1 MLTLIF
7 WIFMILIFGNILMFS
22 IKMAW
27 GVSKVVCSLILLPVF
42 LIVLVLGGLIKIAFP
57 VLAVVGLISLL
68 TMKYD

>member
-7 WIFMILIFGNILMFS
+7 WIFMLLIFGNILMFS

-27 GVSKVVCSLILLPVF
+27 GASKVVCSLILLPVF
-42 LIVLVLGGLIKIAFP
+42 LIVLVVGGLIKIAFP